1 MREVIMKIH
10 NISKNF
16 ESTRALKDVSLEIYR
31 GDICGL
37 IGENGSGK
45 STLSSILSGIQKPS
59 AGNMEKGGNAY
70 TPNNSIEGQA
80 QGVSMIIQE
89 AGSIPN
95 ISIADNIYA
104 GKEHKFMKGCFV
116 NRKAM
121 NEAAKKALE
130 KIGITDMNPADSL
143 NTLDQEDRKIVEI
156 ARAMNDDPDLLI
168 VDETTTALSKRGR
181 DITYAVMRKMKQE
194 NKGVIIISHDIDE
207 ILEICDSVV
216 VLRDGVKIG
225 RLEKEEM
232 DADKIR
238 SMMVGR
244 EMTGDYYRGDYDG
257 SFGKKV
263 VMDAENISTEKTLK
277 NVSLTLHEGE
287 ILGIGGLT
295 ESGMHNL
302 GRVLYGIEQP
312 IGGTVTLSNGHR
324 IKNPWESVDQK
335 IGYVSKNRD
344 VEALLLTAS
353 IQDNITLASLRRISR
368 KSLVS
373 SKTEEQMANEQV
385 KNLNI
390 KCSHIK
396 QVVNHLSGG
405 NKQKVVFGK
414 WIASGADILILDC
427 PTRGVDIGVKSAMYS
442 LMYELKKQGKSIVMI
457 SEELPELIGM
467 SDRILIMKDG
477 IFTGEFTRDKNLSEH
492 DLIQY
497 MI

>member
-1 MREVIMKIH
+1 MREAIMKIH
-10 NISKNF
+10 HISKNF
-16 ESTRALKDVSLEIYR
+16 ESTKALKDVSLEIY
-31 GDICGL
+31 GGEICGL

-45 STLSSILSGIQKPS
+45 STLSSILAGIQKPTS
-59 AGNMEKGGNAY
+59 GTMEKNGNVYEPA
-70 TPNNSIEGQA
+70 NSIEGQA
-80 QGVSMIIQE
+80 KGVAMIIQE

-95 ISIADNIYA
+95 ISIADNIFA
-104 GKEHKFMKGCFV
+104 GKEDKFMKGCFV
-116 NRKAM
+116 NKKAM
-121 NEAAKKALE
+121 HRAATVALD
-130 KIGITDMNPADSL
+130 KIGITRMDPAASL

-168 VDETTTALSKRGR
+168 VDETTTALSKHGR
-181 DITYAVMRKMKQE
+181 DITYAVMRKMRQE

-207 ILEICDSVV
+207 ILAVCDSVV

-225 RLEKEEM
+225 RLEQEEM
-232 DADKIR
+232 DAGKIR

-244 EMTGDYYRGDYDG
+244 EMDGNYYRGDYDG
-257 SFGKKV
+257 SFGLRT
-263 VMDAENISTEKTLK
+263 VMSAENISTEHTLK
-277 NVSLTLHEGE
+277 DVSLTLHEGE

-295 ESGMHNL
+295 ESGMHDL
-302 GRVLYGIEQP
+302 GRVLFGIEVP
-312 IGGTVTLSNGHR
+312 IAGKVVLSDGYQIR
-324 IKNPWESVDQK
+324 NPWESVDKK

-368 KSLVS
+368 WSLVS
-373 SKTEEQMANEQV
+373 SNTEREMADRQV
-385 KNLNI
+385 QSLNI
-390 KCSHIK
+390 KCRHIR
-396 QVVNHLSGG
+396 QIVNHLSGG

-442 LMYELKKQGKSIVMI
+442 LMYDLKKQGKAIVMI

-477 IFTGEFTRDKNLSEH
+477 TFTGEFQRDKNLTEH